1 MESIS
6 LAPWKVMASL
16 PYQADLSAYITAGR
30 LIDPA
35 TNLVPWT
42 DATVP
47 GSIYRDLLRE
57 GLIKDPYYDCDPL
70 GCGGICGMDQL
81 RRIFRDLRLLG
92 VLLPLLTVASL
103 VLCPVFFDFG
113 FMRKLQLLLPPT
125 YFINGGSNPAFLL
138 YTLAYTALCAGVC
151 LVFDRLPRWKST

>member
-6 LAPWKVMASL
+6 LATWKVMASL

-70 GCGGICGMDQL
+70 GCGGICGFNDKGRFTDCYNIGSSVSGIVGDNRDYIIDCYYLNSVSQNGSGTAL
-81 RRIFRDLRLLG
+81 NREGERIHVFTMG
-92 VLLPLLTVASL
+92 ELTQEST
-103 VLCPVFFDFG
+103 FGTFDFETVWVMTNEG
-113 FMRKLQLLLPPT
+113 PKL
-125 YFINGGSNPAFLL
+125 
-138 YTLAYTALCAGVC
+138 
-151 LVFDRLPRWKST
+151 R